1 MSGETEQQVS
11 GWTVDT
17 VKELMATL
25 IHESDRRYEQR
36 FEAQENATALALNR
50 VDKEFH
56 EHLQQVREE
65 TRAALNA
72 ADKAIT
78 KQERETE
85 QRISKQEG
93 DIRDRFATVNEF
105 RGQLSDLISTFMP
118 RAEADARIRA
128 VVEKL
133 DGAIERETTA
143 TKALESRHNDL
154 ELRLSNKLATG
165 EGHGAGQDKFREYIG
180 WIVAIAAGLW
190 AIITKT

>member
-17 VKELMATL
+17 AKELLAVVSD
-25 IHESDRRYEQR
+25 ERDRRYEQR
-36 FEAQENATALALNR
+36 FEAQEQAVSLALTR

-85 QRISKQEG
+85 LRINKQES
-93 DIRDRFATVNEF
+93 DIRDRFAAVNEF

-128 VVEKL
+128 VIEKL
-133 DGAIERETTA
+133 DGAVDRETIA
-143 TKALESRHNDL
+143 VKALESRHNEL

-165 EGHGAGQDKFREYIG
+165 EGQGVGQDKFREYIG
-180 WIVAIAAGLW
+180 WIVAIGAALW